1 MENTLF
7 SVESTRD
14 QLTQIVDIFT
24 AIPEQEQL
32 VKEFAKLRQLEP
44 STLHKARAFHVEP
57 DYQPYLLPK
66 ELRHDALGFCRN
78 DYYVFSG
85 RFVYPVMDTRGKVAG
100 FCGYDYFDKPK
111 YLDSV
116 NYGYRAKTGMFYGEE
131 LLPAYYKSTDP
142 VFFVEGIVCCLWLR
156 ENGFNALACLG
167 SQLSTYMVAIMSR
180 FGHRCIVI
188 PDSDGA
194 GNKFAKQAR
203 YYLRSA
209 RVLQSRVA
217 KDVDDS
223 RKELPTLAD
232 ELRKIT
238 ASPFGISKYFT

>member
-1 MENTLF
+1 MENMSY
-7 SVESTRD
+7 SVEDTRK

-32 VKEFAKLRQLEP
+32 VAEFAKLRQLDP
-44 STLHKARAFHVEP
+44 ATLHKARAFHMEP
-57 DYQPYLLPK
+57 DYQPYLLPNS
-66 ELRHDALGFCRN
+66 LRHDALGFCRN

-85 RFVYPVMDTRGKVAG
+85 RFVYPVMDTRGQVAG
-100 FCGYDYFDKPK
+100 FCGYDYYDKPK

-131 LLPAYYKSTDP
+131 MLPDYYRSGKP

-156 ENGFNALACLG
+156 ENGFQALACLG
-167 SQLSTYMVAIMSR
+167 SQLSPYMIAIMSR
-180 FGHRCIVI
+180 FGIKCIVI
-188 PDSDGA
+188 PDSDEA
-194 GNKFAKQAR
+194 GNKFAKQVR
-203 YYLRSA
+203 YNLKQA

-232 ELRKIT
+232 ELRKVI
-238 ASPFGISKYFT
+238 SNPFGISKYFA